1 MNVNIY
7 YLHIMFLAAL
17 LGAQVQ
23 VPANAQTQQR
33 SAGAE
38 ASSGLVEEMSEQA
51 KKIDIE
57 VRPVSSIEIPEH
69 DATSFEMNFDKVP
82 DIPPELTQNVTVDAY
97 TRYVDVDGQRIAQ
110 LVLSGVRKGERAEAL
125 TTDNFYSQ
133 FQIEEPALESTKEVI
148 VEGDHAELLE
158 ALTRLVVDEE
168 EGDQTT
174 NTAESNE
181 HQNVGG
187 DENSKRTES
196 VGSNSGGNE
205 DAAAYTTPEPIIT
218 EDELEEE
225 EPYVFTVDVITDGC
239 PIRVDIGQLTAF
251 QQSKVITNDNGQRTE
266 TPCEDSNAQY
276 PLERSYASCPDRVD
290 MGARLATAQ
299 YQLYYTGPGGERITA
314 QDCADDPDKTYKI
327 IEQHDGCA
335 VYLDY
340 ASYQA
345 VPLATLAYL
354 NDVNA
359 TVEVRGC
366 ETSESKAAVPLV
378 PTTDGCTIR
387 HAFNEDL
394 SYQQGRYQYTLEG
407 VTWDAG
413 SCIDNGTTYS
423 HVPTFTDEG
432 GRRVCEPIVN
442 ETSQRVTQQ
451 YRLRITVDDV
461 DSYITECRPATG
473 NLAIQSTT
481 DGCTDPAT
489 WDHDISAGV
498 SYNKIREYYMRNGAR
513 EYINEC
519 ITGTQTY
526 SHNLELAGWL
536 TDDGS
541 LTAQRLH
548 KISIN
553 TPSGQYVI
561 SESELLSG
569 ASAEP
574 YVRDR
579 VKQELTGDSTYEGCA
594 AIRATRNIAVYNRPD
609 TSEYLKDEGV
619 GTPIREGNICQET
632 SGGTRS
638 YTVGTERTCT
648 QANHGDTSTVTIYTY
663 NLVRTASKIVTT
675 NGETGV
681 VVSVDY
687 SWVGS
692 ANRSGATSQ
701 SFSDWTCGSLAPQY
715 QSGVFMNGGFS
726 TPPAW

>member
-1 MNVNIY
+1 
-7 YLHIMFLAAL
+7 
-17 LGAQVQ
+17 
-23 VPANAQTQQR
+23 
-33 SAGAE
+33 
-38 ASSGLVEEMSEQA
+38 MSEQA

-69 DATSFEMNFDKVP
+69 EAASFEMNFDKVP

-110 LVLSGVRKGERAEAL
+110 LVLSRVRKGERAEAL
-125 TTDNFYSQ
+125 TTENFYSQ
-133 FQIEEPALESTKEVI
+133 FQIKEPALDSTKDVI
-148 VEGDHAELLE
+148 VEGDHAELLA

-168 EGDQTT
+168 KGT

-218 EDELEEE
+218 EDEP
-225 EPYVFTVDVITDGC
+225 PYVFTVDVLTDGC

-251 QQSKVITNDNGQRTE
+251 QQSKVITNDNGQKTE

-276 PLERSYASCPDRVD
+276 PLERSYASCSDRVD
-290 MGARLATAQ
+290 LDARLATAQ
-299 YQLYYTGPGGERITA
+299 YQLYYTGPGGERVTA
-314 QDCADDPDKTYKI
+314 QDCVDDEDKTYEI
-327 IEQHDGCA
+327 VEQHDGCA

-387 HAFNEDL
+387 HAFNEEL

-442 ETSQRVTQQ
+442 ESSQRVTQQ

-489 WDHDISAGV
+489 WDHDISAGL

-609 TSEYLKDEGV
+609 ESEYLKDEGV
-619 GTPIREGNICQET
+619 GTPVREGNICQE
-632 SGGTRS
+632 SNAGYKS
-638 YTVGTERTCT
+638 YKVGEEATCS
-648 QANHGDTSTVTIYTY
+648 QQNHNDTSTITVFRYD
-663 NLVRTASKIVTT
+663 LVRVASKVVVT
-675 NGETGV
+675 NGETSA
-681 VVSVDY
+681 VVSTTY
-687 SWVGS
+687 TWAGS
-692 ANRSGATSQ
+692 ASRSGATSSSQ
-701 SFSDWTCGSLAPQY
+701 TDAICDHVST
-715 QSGVFMNGGFS
+715 GVNMYGGFA

>member
-1 MNVNIY
+1 MNKY
-7 YLHIMFLAAL
+7 YIFIIFSSIVFI
-17 LGAQVQ
+17 AQPQ
-23 VPANAQTQQR
+23 APANAQTQQR
-33 SAGAE
+33 AEGAE
-38 ASSGLVEEMSEQA
+38 ASSELVEEMSEQA

-57 VRPVSSIEIPEH
+57 VRPVTSIEIPEH
-69 DATSFEMNFDKVP
+69 EAASFEMNFDKVP
-82 DIPPELTQNVTVDAY
+82 EIDPELTQNVTVDAY

-125 TTDNFYSQ
+125 TTENFYSQ
-133 FQIEEPALESTKEVI
+133 FQIKDPALDNTKEVI
-148 VEGDHAELLE
+148 VEGDHAELLA
-158 ALTRLVVDEE
+158 ALTRLVVDDE

-174 NTAESNE
+174 NTADSNE

-187 DENSKRTES
+187 DENTKRTEN
-196 VGSNSGGNE
+196 VGNNNGGNE
-205 DAAAYTTPEPIIT
+205 DAAAYTTPDPIIPS
-218 EDELEEE
+218 DETEEE
-225 EPYVFTVDVITDGC
+225 DPYTFTVDVLTDGC

-251 QQSKVITNDNGQRTE
+251 QQSKVITNDNGQITE
-266 TPCEDSNAQY
+266 TPCEDSNARY

-290 MGARLATAQ
+290 LDARLATAQ

-314 QDCADDPDKTYKI
+314 QDCADDPDKTYEI
-327 IEQHDGCA
+327 VEQHDGCA

-340 ASYQA
+340 ASFQA

-366 ETSESKAAVPLV
+366 ETSESKSAVPLV

-442 ETSQRVTQQ
+442 ESSQRVTQQ

-461 DSYITECRPATG
+461 DTYITECRPATG

-536 TDDGS
+536 IDDGS

-553 TPSGQYVI
+553 TPSGQYII

-632 SGGTRS
+632 SGGSRS
-638 YTVGTERTCT
+638 YTVGYERTCSDVFS
-648 QANHGDTSTVTIYTY
+648 NDSSTATIYTY
-663 NLVRTASKIVTT
+663 DLVRVASKIITT
-675 NGETGV
+675 NGETSA

-687 SWVGS
+687 SWVGA
-692 ANRSGATSQ
+692 ANRSGGSSISLADTH
-701 SFSDWTCGSLAPQY
+701 CGSLYPQH
-715 QSGVFMNGGFS
+715 QPGVYLSGGFS